1 MELTSYFNFATET
14 SVLAWCDFSLQAQ
27 RSTLVSFYTQRG
39 LEKDAPGVGVS
50 WSRSRHGPSE
60 GPKRDRSAKVSA
72 IYIYI
77 LGMQTARIGESVGLI
92 IRLIGMVISP
102 GRHGGV
108 VVGAN
113 LHTGEQGVTHP
124 VAAPASEVVDT
135 HEVEE
140 ETAMRLEVEQLEA
153 EVEQLE
159 VEFQTRHFVRLMQV
173 AAMEEVDT
181 IRHVEEERLKAIAH
195 EATRMADE
203 DQEAQRRKKEELR
216 RLAAMNKEIARWEA
230 GAATAIQRRQRGIVA
245 RQRVASKKRMRA
257 DWCILR
263 PPDAFDVCIL
273 RKQARPALTV
283 IQAHSQIMTGYA
295 REHRESHR
303 CQLLRNL
310 EYLEA
315 QVGEYLEANHRLSR
329 QRLALRTIMELVH
342 GQHAVTELVRDEFE
356 A

>member
-1 MELTSYFNFATET
+1 MEPIAARTIRRTE
-14 SVLAWCDFSLQAQ
+14 A
-27 RSTLVSFYTQRG
+27 R
-39 LEKDAPGVGVS
+39 
-50 WSRSRHGPSE
+50 RSRL
-60 GPKRDRSAKVSA
+60 
-72 IYIYI
+72 YI

-113 LHTGEQGVTHP
+113 LHTGEQGVAHSVTHQVTHP

>member
-1 MELTSYFNFATET
+1 M
-14 SVLAWCDFSLQAQ
+14 
-27 RSTLVSFYTQRG
+27 
-39 LEKDAPGVGVS
+39 
-50 WSRSRHGPSE
+50 
-60 GPKRDRSAKVSA
+60 
-72 IYIYI
+72 
-77 LGMQTARIGESVGLI
+77 
-92 IRLIGMVISP
+92 
-102 GRHGGV
+102 
-108 VVGAN
+108 
-113 LHTGEQGVTHP
+113 
-124 VAAPASEVVDT
+124 
-135 HEVEE
+135 
-140 ETAMRLEVEQLEA
+140 
-153 EVEQLE
+153 
-159 VEFQTRHFVRLMQV
+159 
-173 AAMEEVDT
+173 
-181 IRHVEEERLKAIAH
+181 EEERLKAIAQ
-195 EATRMADE
+195 ATRMADE